1 MIRNA
6 LQRFMYG
13 RYGND
18 QLNSCMMVGYLALLL
33 VSMLTGS
40 ELAYSLS
47 MVLAVLAILRAL
59 SRNHAARR
67 RENMKC
73 RQLTGP
79 AVRRMRLWSA
89 MLRDKDH
96 RYFKCPSCGQHLRV
110 PRGKGRI
117 TVTCRGCG
125 TKFDEKS

>member
-18 QLNSCMMVGYLALLL
+18 RLNSCMMIGYLVMLL
-33 VSMLTGS
+33 VSTLTGS
-40 ELAYSLS
+40 KLAYSLS
-47 MVLAVLAILRAL
+47 MVLAVLALLRAL
-59 SRNHAARR
+59 SRNHASRSA
-67 RENMKC
+67 ENLKFH
-73 RQLTGP
+73 QLTSP

-89 MLRDKDH
+89 ILRDKDH